1 MSWLPLR
8 IPLHC
13 KVKTR
18 KIIFSVGFLEMR
30 SNPRLW
36 SLAHT
41 RRGSQRWC
49 RFRKIH
55 ILGFKNIFRISTFW
69 GRWLRM
75 TTSFSRWKKKIDQ
88 NMILQKQEQTLY
100 KLTKQKLGDC
110 SWNGTRLEGYE
121 ALDEERRKN
130 IEQLSGWTK
139 NFFKKSI
146 WNFLSGEWLPTQWTA
161 ALFRSSPN
169 SSSRKSA
176 GKTGH

>member
-1 MSWLPLR
+1 MDRMDRVDISYTSILTHSVSLTVRQVPWKIASHLKNKMS
-8 IPLHC
+8 
-13 KVKTR
+13 VS
-18 KIIFSVGFLEMR
+18 F
-30 SNPRLW
+30 
-36 SLAHT
+36 
-41 RRGSQRWC
+41 
-49 RFRKIH
+49 
-55 ILGFKNIFRISTFW
+55 GFKNIFRISTFW

-88 NMILQKQEQTLY
+88 NMRLQKQEQTQIDQ
-100 KLTKQKLGDC
+100 TKTRWLLLERNSLGGWW
-110 SWNGTRLEGYE
+110 S
-121 ALDEERRKN
+121 
-130 IEQLSGWTK
+130 SGWRAPAERWTTIRFKK